1 MLYGIQQLQQN
12 HHEISLNFLCNFWEE
27 DRLFDPALSETGGI
41 PKKPYRR
48 SENAPRFFFRLMED
62 RAGIEIRP
70 HDAEAFLKIA
80 YAGSV
85 V

>member
-1 MLYGIQQLQQN
+1 MESNSCSKIITKFLLTFCAIFGRKIAFSIQ
-12 HHEISLNFLCNFWEE
+12 LCLKQAEYQKSPIA
-27 DRLFDPALSETGGI
+27 DQKT
-41 PKKPYRR
+41 RR
-48 SENAPRFFFRLMED
+48 DSFFRLMED